1 MFYELKSNSL
11 KFQNIINMI
20 LYMMSLFP
28 FNKLPNHQLGDDD
41 HKNISSTKRKTPKN
55 HQLILLSRV
64 RKQKSL
70 YTLKKS
76 LKMNPIKIKRLLT
89 QST

>member
-1 MFYELKSNSL
+1 MFYELNFFSL
-11 KFQNIINMI
+11 KFLNFYVHKIEDENSIINYLIM
-20 LYMMSLFP
+20 
-28 FNKLPNHQLGDDD
+28 LGDDD
-41 HKNISSTKRKTPKN
+41 HKNISNTKEKKN